1 MVFGAARTPS
11 TRRPPRRRHHD
22 GQDFDTFAGYGC
34 LLPLNDI
41 ATALQNYN
49 YERSIPLTGEL
60 DHARLCL
67 DTRSG
72 AVVKLGWSSW
82 SNGDNGRV
90 LAQWPSWS
98 AFLRLV

>member
-1 MVFGAARTPS
+1 MEVLCG
-11 TRRPPRRRHHD
+11 RRLPLEFRLSVLRHHD

-34 LLPLNDI
+34 LLPLNDF

-67 DTRSG
+67 ETRTDRARG
-72 AVVKLGWSSW
+72 LAFAVC
-82 SNGDNGRV
+82 
-90 LAQWPSWS
+90 
-98 AFLRLV
+98 LRA

>member
-1 MVFGAARTPS
+1 MLCG
-11 TRRPPRRRHHD
+11 RRLPLEFRLSVLRHHD

-67 DTRSG
+67 ETRG
-72 AVVKLGWSSW
+72 RGVPDFSSRARRYA
-82 SNGDNGRV
+82 RV
-90 LAQWPSWS
+90 DGVEAESP
-98 AFLRLV
+98 

>member
-1 MVFGAARTPS
+1 MEVLCG
-11 TRRPPRRRHHD
+11 RRLPLEFRLSVLRHHD

-60 DHARLCL
+60 DHARLCETTCPASRL
-67 DTRSG
+67 RRG
-72 AVVKLGWSSW
+72 
-82 SNGDNGRV
+82 GR
-90 LAQWPSWS
+90 LACDSTG
-98 AFLRLV
+98 